1 MSVVSKAKTVKVLGT
16 FSLVMITLTCVDSI
30 RNLPSSALFGSSV
43 IFFFIL
49 AAIVFFIP
57 TALICAELSTT
68 WPEEGGIYTW
78 GKKAFG
84 RGFGLFTVWFQWTE
98 NIIWYPLSLSFIA
111 GTFTYLVS
119 PGLAE
124 NKLYV
129 FVIINVVFWLCT
141 LINLRG
147 LKLSARLTEI
157 FGVLGLILPML
168 FIIGLGFVWWHG
180 GHALQIHFT
189 ANQML
194 PHLHHG
200 TWVALTAIVM
210 SLTGVEITTIHA
222 AEVKDPQ
229 KGYPRA
235 LLISVIFILFTLIFG
250 SLAIA
255 IVVPKHQL
263 NLISGIMEAFSAF
276 LTAYHLGWLSPIV
289 AICLILGAVAGLNN
303 WIIGPTKGIMV
314 AAKDGYLPPAL
325 HKQNKQ
331 FAPKNLLLIQGL
343 IVTALSCLFL
353 FMPSVNSSY
362 WVLNVLTTQLYMLMY
377 LFIFFAFLRL
387 RYKYPK
393 TKRPFKIPGGVVG
406 MWVCALLGIVTMV
419 FTFYIGFVPPADIYH
434 GSVAKYDLI
443 LGGGYLYFVC
453 RQSSCKSCVKKVG
466 KVARCSFIL
475 ILTPLPFI

>member
-210 SLTGVEITTIHA
+210 
-222 AEVKDPQ
+222 
-229 KGYPRA
+229 
-235 LLISVIFILFTLIFG
+235 
-250 SLAIA
+250 
-255 IVVPKHQL
+255 
-263 NLISGIMEAFSAF
+263 
-276 LTAYHLGWLSPIV
+276 
-289 AICLILGAVAGLNN
+289 
-303 WIIGPTKGIMV
+303 
-314 AAKDGYLPPAL
+314 
-325 HKQNKQ
+325 
-331 FAPKNLLLIQGL
+331 
-343 IVTALSCLFL
+343 
-353 FMPSVNSSY
+353 
-362 WVLNVLTTQLYMLMY
+362 
-377 LFIFFAFLRL
+377 
-387 RYKYPK
+387 
-393 TKRPFKIPGGVVG
+393 
-406 MWVCALLGIVTMV
+406 
-419 FTFYIGFVPPADIYH
+419 
-434 GSVAKYDLI
+434 
-443 LGGGYLYFVC
+443 
-453 RQSSCKSCVKKVG
+453 
-466 KVARCSFIL
+466 
-475 ILTPLPFI
+475 